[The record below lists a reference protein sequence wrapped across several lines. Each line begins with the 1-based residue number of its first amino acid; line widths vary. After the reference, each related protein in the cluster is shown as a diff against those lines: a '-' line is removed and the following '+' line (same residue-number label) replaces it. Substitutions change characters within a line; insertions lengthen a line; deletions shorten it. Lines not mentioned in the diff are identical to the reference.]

1 MTGSRGPGPAPR
13 ISVVVTH
20 YRQPEGLRRV
30 LAALDAQRGV
40 RGPVQIVVADDG
52 STPAPRV
59 PEHVALVSQP
69 DEGFRA
75 SAARHLGAGC
85 CRGEV
90 LVFLDADTVPEP
102 DFLAVMQDAV
112 TARPHTL
119 AVGRRRYARFS
130 DRAETTPDDTVER
143 GDPTTG
149 VVDRRVDSGGDLPGS
164 GAPAGLTVL
173 PDPAWPAQM
182 YRDTDDLTDDSDG
195 IWRGVLSCA
204 MAVSRRMYDTI
215 GGFDPDFVGY
225 GGEDWDLGWRAVQA
239 GARLRHVPEAVA
251 WHDGPDWSGR
261 GDDDRR
267 TEQKN
272 RETLRL
278 AGTIASALT
287 RPAHVVQTLP
297 RVAVDLYCD
306 HSWPAGSAAAT
317 CAALLAWEDVAVAVH
332 GDSSG
337 DCAEMFA
344 ADPRVHVLPDRPRA
358 DAEDAGRSG
367 DDDAGRGQ
375 PGFAALWRLDD
386 PAVGGPLRRLPEV
399 LLRLTAPMLLG
410 PQIEGR
416 VRELFDRGAEVT
428 LLAGDREVGRAVS
441 VARRSRELLWEGGRS
456 RAELRVPAG
465 AQLPDGPVR
474 LERIVGG
481 W

>member
-1 MTGSRGPGPAPR
+1 MTGRRGSGPAPR
-13 ISVVVTH
+13 LSVVVTH
-20 YRQPEGLRRV
+20 YQQPDSLRRV
-30 LAALDAQRGV
+30 LAALDDQRGV

-59 PEHVALVSQP
+59 PGHVALVSQP

-75 SAARHLGAGC
+75 SAARHLGAGH

-90 LVFLDADTVPEP
+90 LVFLDADTVPGPE
-102 DFLAVMQDAV
+102 FLAVMQDVMASQ
-112 TARPHTL
+112 PHTL
-119 AVGRRRYARFS
+119 AVGRRRYARFAG
-130 DRAETTPDDTVER
+130 RAGTTRDESVES
-143 GDPTTG
+143 G
-149 VVDRRVDSGGDLPGS
+149 V
-164 GAPAGLTVL
+164 PAGLTVL
-173 PDPAWPAQM
+173 PDPEWPARM
-182 YRDTDDLTDDSDG
+182 YRDTADLTDDSDG
-195 IWRGVLSCA
+195 NWRGVLSCA

-215 GGFDPDFVGY
+215 GGFDPEFVGY

-267 TEQKN
+267 TVQKN
-272 RETLRL
+272 QETLRL
-278 AGTIASALT
+278 ARTIASALT

-306 HSWPAGSAAAT
+306 HTWPAGSAAAT
-317 CAALLAWEDVAVAVH
+317 CAALLAWEDIAVAVH
-332 GDSSG
+332 GDASG
-337 DCAEMFA
+337 DCAAMFS
-344 ADPRVHVLPDRPRA
+344 ADPRVHLVPGRPPDCSDGVGWP
-358 DAEDAGRSG
+358 G
-367 DDDAGRGQ
+367 DDAGCLGRR
-375 PGFAALWRLDD
+375 GFAPLWRLDD

-399 LLRLTAPMLLG
+399 LMSLTAPVRLG
-410 PQIEGR
+410 APIELQ
-416 VRELFDRGAEVT
+416 VRELFGRGSEVT

-441 VARRSRELLWEGGRS
+441 VSRRSRELLLEGGRS
-456 RAELRVPAG
+456 RAELQVPAG

-474 LERIVGG
+474 LERIVGR